1 MLLLLL
7 IFVILAVD
15 IEVAEGFGSSLC
27 IYYKKNL
34 KQEKNANR
42 ICRSYANQFHL
53 NLEGALGYLLKQ
65 KLIDDGEMRVKM
77 AAGATLK
84 AGIWKNR

>member
-1 MLLLLL
+1 MCGICNSISAFLWKPSLNGLKNYLLFKTL
-7 IFVILAVD
+7 
-15 IEVAEGFGSSLC
+15 E
-27 IYYKKNL
+27 
-34 KQEKNANR
+34 QEKKVNR
-42 ICRSYANQFHL
+42 ICRHYANQFHL

-77 AAGATLK
+77 AAGATFK